1 MKKKILIS
9 ISILVAL
16 ISVLILN
23 ELVKAGAVYVFY
35 THDISF
41 VLKGISLNTVF
52 TLPESH
58 NLISDTIIYLLP
70 IFSVIIFI
78 EFSALFLS
86 KVYNNNIRTG
96 LIIYQMINIGYLVI
110 AILLNALSVIINN
123 FLSTDWSV
131 YIFISGYSYT
141 KSLLITFLLILIIFT
156 HINFATNRI
165 KKYVIFIKS

>member
-1 MKKKILIS
+1 MKKIFLIS
-9 ISILVAL
+9 ITILIAL
-16 ISVLILN
+16 VSVLILN
-23 ELVKAGAVYVFY
+23 ELIKAGAVFLIY

-41 VLKGISLNTVF
+41 SLKGISLYTVF

-58 NLISDTIIYLLP
+58 KLIYDTVIYLLP

-110 AILLNALSVIINN
+110 TILLNALSVILNN
-123 FLSTDWSV
+123 FLSTDWSMYV
-131 YIFISGYSYT
+131 FVSEYSYT
-141 KSLLITFLLILIIFT
+141 KSLLITFLTIFVVFT
-156 HINFATNRI
+156 YINFATNRI
-165 KKYVIFIKS
+165 KKFITFIKA

>member
-1 MKKKILIS
+1 MKRNILIS
-9 ISILVAL
+9 ISILIAL

-23 ELVKAGAVYVFY
+23 ELVKAGAVYLIY
-35 THDISF
+35 TLNISF
-41 VLKGISLNTVF
+41 TLKGISLYTVF

-58 NLISDTIIYLLP
+58 KLIYDTVIYLLP

-110 AILLNALSVIINN
+110 TILLNALSVILNN
-123 FLSTDWSV
+123 FLSTDWSM
-131 YIFISGYSYT
+131 YIFVSEYSYT
-141 KSLLITFLLILIIFT
+141 KSLLITFLTIFVVFT
-156 HINFATNRI
+156 YINFATNRI
-165 KKYVIFIKS
+165 KKFITFIKA